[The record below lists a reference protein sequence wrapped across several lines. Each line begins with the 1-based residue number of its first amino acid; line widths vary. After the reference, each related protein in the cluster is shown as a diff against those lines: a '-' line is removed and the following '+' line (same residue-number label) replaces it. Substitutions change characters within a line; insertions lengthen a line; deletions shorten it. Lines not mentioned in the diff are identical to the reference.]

1 MRSKKHLILLL
12 VIMLVSLLVVGC
24 GSKDAP
30 KTEEVTPEETEKVE
44 DNKEPEEEEEADAVT
59 SASIVDNNEDFL
71 KSISKDGNWITA
83 LLTDLSFE
91 EELVLEGDGF
101 ESNGKPDRKIGLYST
116 DADKNITSYT
126 LSAPKL
132 TIKSSPARMLNGTFI
147 GDIYV
152 DADNFLLQ
160 GMKVEGNVYFTSES
174 AQETFVNEDSEVTGV
189 IELVDQVEIKGWQV
203 LPFF

>member
-1 MRSKKHLILLL
+1 MKSKKYLALLI
-12 VIMLVSLLVVGC
+12 VVMMISIVVVGC
-24 GSKDAP
+24 GSKDTPQTQEPAP
-30 KTEEVTPEETEKVE
+30 AETEEVE
-44 DNKEPEEEEEADAVT
+44 DEGEEADAVT
-59 SASIVDNNEDFL
+59 SASVVDNNEDFL

-83 LLTDLSFE
+83 VLTDLTFE

-101 ESNGKPDRKIGLYST
+101 ESNGTPDRKIGLYST
-116 DADKNITSYT
+116 DADKNMTSYT
-126 LSAPKL
+126 LTAPKL

-174 AQETFVNEDSEVTGV
+174 AQETFVNDDSEVTGV
-189 IELVDQVEIKGWQV
+189 IELAE
-203 LPFF
+203 

>member
-101 ESNGKPDRKIGLYST
+101 ESNGKPDRKIE
-116 DADKNITSYT
+116 
-126 LSAPKL
+126 
-132 TIKSSPARMLNGTFI
+132 I
-147 GDIYV
+147 GRAHV
-152 DADNFLLQ
+152 
-160 GMKVEGNVYFTSES
+160 
-174 AQETFVNEDSEVTGV
+174 
-189 IELVDQVEIKGWQV
+189 
-203 LPFF
+203 